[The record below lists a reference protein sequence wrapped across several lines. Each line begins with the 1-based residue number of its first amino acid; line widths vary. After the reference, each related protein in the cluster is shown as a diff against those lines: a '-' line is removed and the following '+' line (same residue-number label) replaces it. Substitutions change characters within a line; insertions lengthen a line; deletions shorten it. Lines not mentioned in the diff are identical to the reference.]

1 MGVRPGGRVDEARH
15 VRQTEGPGVRR
26 KRASAE
32 RGGGEGAGG
41 PWSGEPSLQEAT
53 VWAGGPP
60 GRDWRSLVLSFCA
73 GRAAVTPCVEVGG
86 WGWWCGVVRSPQGLE
101 APGKLL

>member
-32 RGGGEGAGG
+32 RGGGEGHGRPLERRTIPARGHRVG
-41 PWSGEPSLQEAT
+41 WRT
-53 VWAGGPP
+53 P
-60 GRDWRSLVLSFCA
+60 G
-73 GRAAVTPCVEVGG
+73 
-86 WGWWCGVVRSPQGLE
+86 QGLE
-101 APGKLL
+101 VARSEFLRRESSGDALR